1 MQTLL
6 TNDLKRLGNLLGN
19 IQANVSQANQILSSL
34 VKAELAP
41 REAKESEGDQY
52 KDVPGIEGTFD
63 GVFMTTADG
72 QKIEVP
78 VNYSAKSRLV
88 YGDTLKMIKVKEGGQ
103 EEKTLFK
110 QVVKVPRKR
119 IEGVLS
125 KKDGKWHLLTESNS
139 YRILDRAAEFNGALQ
154 NDIAFGLIP
163 EGNMIVPFASLDF
176 IKKSIESAPVIHAP
190 IHKVDLP
197 KPVVAPPSKRRI
209 PPRASKKEFISDLR
223 SETKLVQKPTVTT
236 PSAEEDDLR

>member
-1 MQTLL
+1 MQQLL
-6 TNDLKRLGNLLGN
+6 TKDLKRLGNLLGN
-19 IQANVSQANQILSSL
+19 IQANVYQANQILSSL
-34 VKAELAP
+34 VKAEL
-41 REAKESEGDQY
+41 D
-52 KDVPGIEGTFD
+52 KDVPGIEGIFD

-88 YGDTLKMIKVKEGGQ
+88 YGDTLKMVKVKEGGQ

-163 EGNMIVPFASLDF
+163 EGTMTAPFASLDS
-176 IKKSIESAPVIHAP
+176 IKKSIETV
-190 IHKVDLP
+190 VP
-197 KPVVAPPSKRRI
+197 KPVVALPSKRI
-209 PPRASKKEFISDLR
+209 PVVNHVPARRAALPKASKKEFISDLR
-223 SETKLVQKPTVTT
+223 SETKPVQKPTVTT
-236 PSAEEDDLR
+236 SSAEEDDLR